1 MQYRSI
7 KGFSGGGAFGILL
20 LFIGVGFILAAIA
33 QGVIGFAMVPAGTS
47 MDKMA
52 DQMMKA
58 MLDPRNVQWTRLS
71 QVLGTFALLF
81 LPAFLYNLVVNG
93 KSWFWLGFSKWFTG
107 RQVVIG
113 FFMIVA
119 ANFFAAPLADATKW
133 AVAHFPSLD
142 AMAKKMEDTYNEQ
155 VLVLS
160 HLKGWGEYLMALV
173 IMAFF
178 PALFEEMFFR
188 GAVQNLLEKWW
199 KKPLIAIIATSLFF
213 SLIHFSIYLF
223 LSRAVLGFILGMM
236 YYKTRNIWVNVIA
249 HFLNNAIAV
258 TQLFYLSMQNQK
270 IEVDK
275 LDPKA
280 PWWVALLGFAALM
293 VLFILL
299 EKYSA
304 ENKARIVAKAQVL
317 EAQADPL
324 HSITRTE
331 NL

>member
-20 LFIGVGFILAAIA
+20 LFIGTGFILAAIA
-33 QGVIGFAMVPAGTS
+33 QGIIGFKMVPAGTS
-47 MDKMA
+47 MDKLA
-52 DQMMKA
+52 DEMMKA

-81 LPAFLYNLVVNG
+81 LPAFLYNIVVNG
-93 KSWFWLGFSKWFTG
+93 KDWFWLGFSKWFTG
-107 RQVVIG
+107 RQVVIA
-113 FFMIVA
+113 FFMIIA

-155 VLVLS
+155 VLLLS

-199 KKPLIAIIATSLFF
+199 KKPLIAIVVTSLFF

-236 YYKTRNIWVNVIA
+236 YFKTRNIWVNVIA

-258 TQLFYLSMQNQK
+258 TQLFYLSMQKKK
-270 IEVDK
+270 IDVDQ

-280 PWWVALLGFAALM
+280 PWWVALLAFAALM
-293 VLFILL
+293 VLFKLL
-299 EKYSA
+299 EKYSV
-304 ENKARIVAKAQVL
+304 ENKARIVAKEQVL
-317 EAQADPL
+317 EAQADPF
-324 HSITRTE
+324 HGIARTE